1 VLLLQFNGSVLLL
14 LSGGAALP
22 SNAYY
27 LAQVAEGVHVDL
39 PLLLMARQIND
50 SMPLRMLAYG
60 IQELRRMGKH
70 VTSNAVAMV
79 MGISY
84 EKDVAD
90 TKMTPA
96 ADLVCKLKESF
107 KEVRL
112 CDPFLAGATFQGL
125 PVYPSPLSCAAGVDI
140 AFIVTNHKLF
150 RDHFSLTRLQ
160 HLTQNSHLVVIDG
173 RHMYNEQERPSGL
186 SLAGIGR
193 TAQSGT
199 PPLHALNQMITS
211 WRRLQFASPRRSSNK
226 SPKPLLRPS
235 LQLTSHCSPRCSPRD
250 SSPLQSPLSRLSAIV

>member
-1 VLLLQFNGSVLLL
+1 MLLLQFNGSVLLL

-90 TKMTPA
+90 TKMTPGSIS
-96 ADLVCKLKESF
+96 CWS
-107 KEVRL
+107 
-112 CDPFLAGATFQGL
+112 TF
-125 PVYPSPLSCAAGVDI
+125 AI
-140 AFIVTNHKLF
+140 
-150 RDHFSLTRLQ
+150 LT
-160 HLTQNSHLVVIDG
+160 S
-173 RHMYNEQERPSGL
+173 
-186 SLAGIGR
+186 
-193 TAQSGT
+193 
-199 PPLHALNQMITS
+199 
-211 WRRLQFASPRRSSNK
+211 
-226 SPKPLLRPS
+226 S
-235 LQLTSHCSPRCSPRD
+235 LQ
-250 SSPLQSPLSRLSAIV
+250 PLI